1 MRVRIV
7 FKEEDFA
14 RLRGHLLQ
22 EDGIERA
29 AFVFL
34 GGRRSRSGL
43 LELYA
48 TRLFAPSEEAY
59 EKQGPAEVEI
69 KPEFVLD
76 TFHRFA
82 QMGPAGLL
90 HAHSHPFSGHHSF
103 SSVDD
108 LFLPELSQSLSR
120 YLALRKEPRPFV
132 LVRLV
137 LGQREDG
144 FSADAFDERGRFLG
158 RVGEIRVVGPGGIR
172 SLGEAPKPLT
182 RWENAIFDRNI
193 KAFGKEGQARLRGLH
208 LGICG
213 LGGVGSLFAAYAR
226 GLGFRRFTL
235 VDPDRVE
242 ASNLNR
248 LFGATTKDVGKPK
261 VAVVAR
267 ELRRCDPT
275 LAVTPVFSRVQEA
288 KAQKALLEADVLVGC
303 VDNDAARMELQI
315 LAARFL
321 KPLLDLGA
329 GIILREGKVQ
339 EMAGQAVL
347 YFPGGPCLLCQ
358 GLDPA
363 KAASKEILALR
374 EAFGYVQGW
383 SAEEMPTAV
392 VTINAS
398 LAALAAD
405 LLLRYLTGFSSVPTF
420 LRFDLLNRE
429 STSFRF
435 QKREDCPICGKEGV
449 EGMGEEFPRPK
460 PRAQKAWDRWFG
472 RWRRPAG
479 YAPRAR

>member
-1 MRVRIV
+1 MKVKLV
-7 FKEEDFA
+7 FKEEDFG
-14 RLRGHLLQ
+14 RLRHHLLQ
-22 EDGIERA
+22 PDGLERA

-34 GGRRSRSGL
+34 GSRRSPKGP

-48 TRLFAPSEEAY
+48 QRLLIPADEAY
-59 EKQGPAEVEI
+59 EKQGPAEVEMH
-69 KPEFVLD
+69 PEFVLEAFNHFLQ
-76 TFHRFA
+76 TR
-82 QMGPAGLL
+82 PAGLL
-90 HAHSHPFSGHHSF
+90 HAHSHPFSTQATF
-103 SSVDD
+103 SAVDD
-108 LFLPELSQSLSR
+108 HFLPKLSLSLSR
-120 YLALRKEPRPFV
+120 YLELRKEPRPFV

-137 LGQREDG
+137 LGQNEEG
-144 FSADAFDERGRFLG
+144 FSGDSFDEKGRFLG
-158 RVGEIRVVGPGGIR
+158 RIAEIRVVGPRGIR
-172 SLGEAPKPLT
+172 ILGEAPKPLSS
-182 RWENAIFDRNI
+182 WENAVFDRNI
-193 KAFGKEGQARLRGLH
+193 KAFGKESQAWLRSLH

-248 LFGATTKDVGKPK
+248 LLGATPKDVGKPK

-267 ELRRCDPT
+267 ELRRSDPRIE
-275 LAVTPVFSRVQEA
+275 VNPVFGRVQEA
-288 KAQKALLEADVLVGC
+288 KAQKALVEADVLVGC

-329 GIILREGKVQ
+329 GIILREGKVR
-339 EMAGQAVL
+339 EMAGQAAF

-363 KAASKEILALR
+363 NLASEEVLALR
-374 EAFGYVQGW
+374 EAFGYVQGGPV
-383 SAEEMPTAV
+383 EETPTAV
-392 VTINAS
+392 VTINAG

-405 LLLRYLTGFSSVPTF
+405 LLVRYLTGFSSVPTF
-420 LRFDLLNRE
+420 LRFDLLNHKFV
-429 STSFRF
+429 SLRF

-449 EGMGEEFPRPK
+449 EGMGEELPRRK
-460 PRAQKAWDRWFG
+460 PRTRKAWEKWLG
-472 RWRRPAG
+472 RWRRPAS
-479 YAPRAR
+479 YAPRAG